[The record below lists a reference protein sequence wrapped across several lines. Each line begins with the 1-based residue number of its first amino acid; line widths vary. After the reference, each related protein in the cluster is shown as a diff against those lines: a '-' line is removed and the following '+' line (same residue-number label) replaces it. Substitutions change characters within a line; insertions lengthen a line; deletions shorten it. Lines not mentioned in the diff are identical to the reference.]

1 MSEEIIKEMR
11 NKYWVGTSKKWRGA
25 TIFWQIDDKA
35 QARTGKCIEYDPVTG
50 KKQKI
55 NWVHSMAKLPNFNL
69 EQCLFGLHLIH
80 LDKTKPIAIVES
92 EKTAIIASLA
102 FPEYIWM
109 ATGGLNNLKEKL
121 LLPLKGRNIILF
133 PDAGCY
139 NIWKDKIAT
148 LPSNINIQISDLLYR
163 KATPAEKA
171 RFGFS

>member
-1 MSEEIIKEMR
+1 MIR
-11 NKYWVGTSKKWRGA
+11 QR
-25 TIFWQIDDKA
+25 
-35 QARTGKCIEYDPVTG
+35 ARTGKCIEYNPITG

-121 LLPLKGRNIILF
+121 LLPLKGRNVILF

-163 KATPAEKA
+163 KATPEQKNEGLDIADYIVDIWKNL
-171 RFGFS
+171 